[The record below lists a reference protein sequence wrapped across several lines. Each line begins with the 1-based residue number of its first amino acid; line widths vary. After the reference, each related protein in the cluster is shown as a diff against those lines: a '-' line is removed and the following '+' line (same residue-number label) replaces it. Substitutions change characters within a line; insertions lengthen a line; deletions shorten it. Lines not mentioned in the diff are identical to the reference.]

1 MPVPA
6 RFILA
11 VSCIL
16 AITDAADA
24 QTDFYRAPSSAV
36 VAAPGTLV
44 RQEVIDGAP
53 LGATAYRMLYH
64 STGLDNKPTLV
75 SGVVIVPPGDPPPGG
90 RPIVAWAHPTSG
102 VVPRCAPSLAIFL
115 FEQIQ
120 GLRSF
125 VRDGYVVAATDYP
138 GLGTVGPHP
147 YLVGISEA
155 RAVID
160 SVRVA
165 AQLPGAGGGKKYVVW
180 GHSQGGHAALFTGII
195 TKSYAPELDLLGVA
209 AAAPATDLV
218 TLMNEDIDSV
228 GGKNITAMTLW
239 SWQRVFDAN
248 MNKVVDRRAIPVVD
262 KLATE
267 CIEGPFDI
275 RTRQRTEQPLEQYFL
290 TTKHPSDVE
299 PWHTLLAKN
308 SPGALP
314 PEIPVFLAQGT
325 DDVIISPK
333 VTRDYAA
340 MLCSAGSK
348 VRILSMPNIGHGRA
362 AQASTRALLE
372 WASDRFAGKS
382 PPDDCSRRKGAL
394 ALSSSH
400 FDPSRTSSLRYTGH
414 AHPPQDAPDSVEECR
429 TIVH

>member
-1 MPVPA
+1 MPVTF
-6 RFILA
+6 RLILG
-11 VSCIL
+11 VLCTL
-16 AITDAADA
+16 AGAHAANA
-24 QTDFYRAPSSAV
+24 QTDFYRASPSEA
-36 VAAPGTLV
+36 AGAPGTLV

-53 LGATAYRMLYH
+53 LGATAYRVFYR
-64 STGLDNKPTLV
+64 STGLDNKPILV
-75 SGVVIVPPGDPPPGG
+75 SGVVIVPAGDPPPGG

-138 GLGTVGPHP
+138 GLGTPGPHP
-147 YLVGISEA
+147 YLVGTSEA

-165 AQLPGAGGGKKYVVW
+165 ATLPGAGGGKKFVVW

-195 TKSYAPELDLLGVA
+195 AKTYAPELDLLGVA
-209 AAAPATDLV
+209 AAAPASDLA

-239 SWQRVFDAN
+239 SWQRVFDAK
-248 MNKVVDRRAIPVVD
+248 MDKVVDPRAMPAID
-262 KLATE
+262 QLAEE
-267 CIEGPFDI
+267 CIEGPFDL
-275 RTRQRTEQPLEQYFL
+275 RRRQLTEQPLEQYFL

-299 PWHTLLAKN
+299 PWRTLLTEN

-325 DDVIISPK
+325 DDVIIHPE
-333 VTRDYAA
+333 VTQAYAA
-340 MLCSAGSK
+340 KLCKAGSK
-348 VRILSMPNIGHGRA
+348 VRMLSMPNIGHGRA
-362 AQASTRALLE
+362 AQASTQDMLG
-372 WASDRFAGKS
+372 WTSDRFAGK
-382 PPDDCSRRKGAL
+382 PAPDDC
-394 ALSSSH
+394 
-400 FDPSRTSSLRYTGH
+400 
-414 AHPPQDAPDSVEECR
+414 AP
-429 TIVH
+429 